1 MSLQKK
7 AGRLLIAGFKGITVS
22 EEIKQLIHDYHIGGV
37 ILFGRNI
44 GTPQEILDLTK
55 SLQQEA
61 RNAGY
66 KVPLFICID
75 QENGVVRRLGEGTT
89 IIPGAML
96 LGATQDSTYAYQ
108 AGYTTAKQLKA
119 LGINWNLAPVVDI
132 NNNPKNPVIGVRS
145 FGEDPQRVTEMGKQS
160 MLGMQNGGVIPTLKH
175 FPGHGDTSVDS
186 HLDLP
191 VIPHDLERLHKVEL
205 VPFRQCIE
213 AGADAI
219 MSAHVYFPALE
230 KEKNVPAT
238 LSRAVMTG
246 LLREELGFDGVITT
260 DCMEMDAIAKGIGTV
275 EGCVKAVEAGVD
287 FVMVSHIHSLQ
298 EQAIQKLVEA
308 VESGRI
314 EEAQID
320 RSIERIEELIKKYT
334 SWEEI
339 DKMTEI
345 PPFVGSE
352 EEAMKMKEIY
362 EAGITFVHGEGAAI
376 QPEERVLLVFPT
388 NEYATMV
395 EDKRYATM
403 EMAEQLERVHNRLD
417 ILQLSPSE
425 LAESVEAVVGKAQRY
440 DRIVALTLNAVQ
452 HPMQATLV
460 NSLIDTGMPVDVIA
474 VRTPYDAALFPN
486 ANRMICTYEFTQPAF
501 ACVAEFLIGKI
512 ILHGKSPVQLT

>member
-7 AGRLLIAGFKGITVS
+7 AGRLLIAGFKGTVIS
-22 EEIKQLIHDYHIGGV
+22 EEIKYLIHEYHIGGI

-44 GTPQEILDLTK
+44 GTPEEILSLTK
-55 SLQQEA
+55 SLQSEA
-61 RNAGY
+61 KKAGY
-66 KVPLFICID
+66 KSPLLICID

-96 LGATQDSTYAYQ
+96 LGATQKPLYSYE
-108 AGYTTAKQLKA
+108 AGVTTAKQLKA

-145 FGEDPQRVTEMGKQS
+145 FGEDPQKVTEMAKQS
-160 MLGMQNGGVIPTLKH
+160 MLGMQAGGVMTTLKH

-191 VIPHDLERLHKVEL
+191 VISHDLDRLHEVEL
-205 VPFRQCIE
+205 LPFKECID

-230 KEKNVPAT
+230 KKENTPAT
-238 LSRAVMTG
+238 LSRAVITG
-246 LLREELGFDGVITT
+246 LLREELGFEGVITT

-287 FVMVSHIHSLQ
+287 LIMVSHIHSLQ
-298 EQAIQKLVEA
+298 EQAVLKLVEA
-308 VESGRI
+308 IEAGRI
-314 EEAQID
+314 EEQQID
-320 RSIERIEELIKKYT
+320 RSIERIEELISKYT
-334 SWEEI
+334 SWDEI
-339 DKMTEI
+339 NQMKDI
-345 PPFVGSE
+345 PAFVGSE
-352 EEAMKMKEIY
+352 EEKEKMREIY
-362 EAGITFVHGEGAAI
+362 YAGISVVNGEGT
-376 QPEERVLLVFPT
+376 PFLPTDNVLLVFPT

-403 EMAEQLERVHNRLD
+403 EMAEQLGKVHKNLD
-417 ILQLSPSE
+417 ILQLSKNE
-425 LAESVEAVVGKAQRY
+425 IEDEVEEIVEKSLKY

-452 HPMQATLV
+452 HSSQAALV
-460 NSLIDTGMPVDVIA
+460 YDLIGTGIPVDIVA
-474 VRTPYDAALFPN
+474 VRTPYDAGLFPN

-501 ACVAEFLIGKI
+501 EAVSSFLIGNKT
-512 ILHGKSPVQLT
+512 LNGKLPVKLF